1 MINHRIAVFVV
12 FALNGAAFGS
22 WAPRMP
28 ALAET
33 LRAEPGTLGLALLGA
48 SVGMVLAA
56 SFCGR
61 AVERFGARLGIAV
74 PLLVGA
80 AALPLIGLV
89 DSIPLLAA
97 VLLVLGAAT
106 GVVDVAMN
114 VAGVAIERAGGKA
127 VMPVLHA
134 GFSVGAMLGAGGAA
148 LAARQGLSVAKHLS
162 VVAVITALVLLAV
175 IKSVPKTA
183 AAASAEPV
191 VNGKVAGRPVLW
203 LLASIALCSAI
214 AEGGSADWSALLL
227 VTEHGMAQD
236 AAALGYAAFAGSMAI
251 ARFAGAWTQNR
262 FGAAR
267 TLCCGAV
274 LASAGLLIS
283 ALVPGGGY
291 LGFVMAGAG
300 LAGAFPIALGL
311 AGAAGRR
318 PDGSGGER
326 EIAFVSALAYSGFL
340 FGPPMI
346 GGIAQLTSLSLS
358 FVAVGLTTALIAPAA
373 VAATRSLARER
384 AAAEEVR
391 TSVPSGTT

>member
-1 MINHRIAVFVV
+1 MINNRIAVFVV

-28 ALAET
+28 ALAES

-56 SFCGR
+56 SFCGGV
-61 AVERFGARLGIAV
+61 VERVGARVGIAV

-80 AALPLIGLV
+80 AALPVIGLAGSV
-89 DSIPLLAA
+89 AALAG
-97 VLLVLGAAT
+97 VLFVLGAAV

-114 VAGVAIERAGGKA
+114 VAGVAVERAGGKA
-127 VMPVLHA
+127 IMPVLHA

-148 LAARQGLSVAKHLS
+148 LAAGQGWSITAHLG
-162 VVAVITALVLLAV
+162 VVAVITALVLFAV
-175 IKSVPKTA
+175 IRSVPATA
-183 AAASAEPV
+183 AATAEQPAA
-191 VNGKVAGRPVLW
+191 NGKVARRPVLW

-227 VTEHGMAQD
+227 VTEHGMSQG
-236 AAALGYAAFAGSMAI
+236 AAALGYAAFSLAMAV

-267 TLCCGAV
+267 TLAGGSV
-274 LASAGLLIS
+274 LASVGLLLA
-283 ALVPGGGY
+283 ALLPGGGY
-291 LGFVMAGAG
+291 PGFVLAGAG
-300 LAGAFPIALGL
+300 LAAAFPIALGL

-318 PDGSGGER
+318 ADGSGGER

-340 FGPPMI
+340 LGPPMI
-346 GGIAQLTSLSLS
+346 GGIAQLTSLSMS

-373 VAATRSLARER
+373 VAATRSLRRER
-384 AAAEEVR
+384 VAAEEVR
-391 TSVPSGTT
+391 PVVPSGTT